1 MKMSPETKNID
12 CVLKLDR
19 LVFDRIEFSRS
30 GFKND
35 HALNLS
41 VNVDIGKNDESEY
54 YRVKLSIRGEKSD
67 EYNFMVQ
74 VSGFFRLDGD
84 IPFEKDVLL
93 RKNAVAILMPYL
105 RSEVSLL
112 TAQPE
117 MDCVVL
123 PPFNIDALMDEAE
136 NR

>member
-1 MKMSPETKNID
+1 MKTSPETKNTD

-35 HALNLS
+35 HDLNLS
-41 VNVDIGKNDESEY
+41 VDVDIGKNDASGH
-54 YRVKLSIRGEKSD
+54 YRVKLGIRGKKSD
-67 EYNFMVQ
+67 EYEFMVQ
-74 VSGFFRLDGD
+74 ASGFFRLDGD
-84 IPFEKDVLL
+84 IPFEKEVLL

-136 NR
+136 DR

>member
-41 VNVDIGKNDESEY
+41 VDVDIGKNDESEY
-54 YRVKLSIRGEKSD
+54 YRVKLSI
-67 EYNFMVQ
+67 
-74 VSGFFRLDGD
+74 
-84 IPFEKDVLL
+84 
-93 RKNAVAILMPYL
+93 
-105 RSEVSLL
+105 
-112 TAQPE
+112 
-117 MDCVVL
+117 
-123 PPFNIDALMDEAE
+123 
-136 NR
+136 